1 MILQLQEIK
10 CGQKMIIYSAL
21 QNEQDEGIE
30 VKGAN
35 LFILYLFIGVPNKT
49 RMNECTDLR

>member
-35 LFILYLFIGVPNKT
+35 LLILYLFIEVPNKT

>member
-10 CGQKMIIYSAL
+10 CGQKMIIYSSL
-21 QNEQDEGIE
+21 QNEQDEVIE

-35 LFILYLFIGVPNKT
+35 LLIPYLFIGVPNKT